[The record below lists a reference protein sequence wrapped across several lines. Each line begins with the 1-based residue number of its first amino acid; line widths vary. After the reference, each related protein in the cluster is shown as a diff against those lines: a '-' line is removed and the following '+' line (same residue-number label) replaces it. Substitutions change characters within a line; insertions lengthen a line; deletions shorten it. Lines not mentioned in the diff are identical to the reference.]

1 MAIEPE
7 RVDLF
12 CPHCNVMVDARV
24 EASATAESSFGNG
37 QDATEGIHWQ
47 QCYDTA
53 LCPRCLGPFL
63 IKRRMTFVDG
73 NLFGVEEEGVL
84 FPAEAGLQIEGVPE
98 PIARA
103 YQQAARSFR
112 VSLFE
117 PSAIMCR
124 KCLEGIC
131 EKFEAQGRNLKD
143 KIAFLEEAGVIDTKL
158 FRWADEL
165 RIVGSDAAHDVE
177 VTIVKDDARDALG
190 FVEAILMYVFTLNA
204 RFDEFRRRR
213 RALDVTSPEGD

>member
-1 MAIEPE
+1 MVIKPE
-7 RVDLF
+7 NIDLF
-12 CPHCNVMVDARV
+12 CPHCNVMVEARV
-24 EASATAESSFGNG
+24 EASATAESSFLKGE
-37 QDATEGIHWQ
+37 DATEGMHWQ

-63 IKRRMTFVDG
+63 IKRRMTFVEG
-73 NLFGVEEEGVL
+73 SLFGVEEEGVL
-84 FPAEAGLQIEGVPE
+84 FPAEAGMQIDGVPE

-103 YQQAARSFR
+103 YQQAARAYR
-112 VSLFE
+112 ASLYE

-131 EKFEAQGRNLKD
+131 ENFKAQGRNLKE
-143 KIAFLEEAGVIDTKL
+143 KLASLEKEGVIDTKL
-158 FRWADEL
+158 FQWADEL
-165 RIVGSDAAHDVE
+165 RIVGNDAAHDVN
-177 VTIVKDDARDALG
+177 VSILKDDARDALG

-213 RALDVTSPEGD
+213 RDPSNGEGAG